1 MAEEATLSRSSLAA
15 SEHLYGEYL
24 RGNRAAVFDALTE
37 DVVWTSVCGP
47 ELPWGGSWRGRAG
60 VEAYFGKL
68 DETVRVTRFE
78 IERRIVQGEWV
89 VVLAHVSAVVL
100 ATGQDTRIY
109 KADVMRIGPDG
120 RVLEFREFYDSGTVL
135 GHLTGPGAAPG

>member
-1 MAEEATLSRSSLAA
+1 MADEATLSRSSQAI
-15 SEHLYGEYL
+15 SERLYDEYL

-37 DVVWTSVCGP
+37 DVVWTSVGGP

-60 VEAYFGKL
+60 VEAFFEKL
-68 DETVRVTRFE
+68 DAHVRVTRYE

-89 VVLAHVSAVVL
+89 VVLANAAATVL
-100 ATGQDTRIY
+100 ATGQEAHIA

-120 RVLEFREFYDSGTVL
+120 RVLEFREFYDSGAMI
-135 GHLTGPGAAPG
+135 GHLGSAGGAPG